1 MRITI
6 YTRNDCVQCH
16 ATKRAMENRGF
27 DFEMINVDRV
37 PEAAEALRA
46 QGFRQLPV
54 VIAGDL
60 SWSGF
65 RPDMINRL
73 HPATRGQCM
82 SQLVYFSSSS
92 ENTQRFIERLGLPA
106 VRIPLN
112 ERERIQVDEP
122 YILIVP
128 SYGGG
133 GTAGA
138 VPRQVIRFLN
148 DEHNRALLRGVI
160 ASGNRNFGEA
170 YGRAGDVIARKCGVP
185 WLYRFELM
193 GTQSD
198 IENVRKGVTEFWQR
212 QPQNA

>member
-1 MRITI
+1 
-6 YTRNDCVQCH
+6 
-16 ATKRAMENRGF
+16 
-27 DFEMINVDRV
+27 
-37 PEAAEALRA
+37 
-46 QGFRQLPV
+46 
-54 VIAGDL
+54 
-60 SWSGF
+60 
-65 RPDMINRL
+65 
-73 HPATRGQCM
+73 M
-82 SQLVYFSSSS
+82 SQLVYFSSGS

-106 VRIPLN
+106 VLSRSMSGNGSGRRALHPDRALL
-112 ERERIQVDEP
+112 RRRR
-122 YILIVP
+122 
-128 SYGGG
+128 YGWR
-133 GTAGA
+133 GA
-138 VPRQVIRFLN
+138 TTGNSLLN